1 MKKFF
6 LALVAL
12 AMVPALYAAEDTP
25 IQNVCD
31 SLSLG
36 EQPVIELVPAYIEES
51 NWYGNPQT
59 WVKDSSNSTRH
70 ESYET
75 VKVSIS
81 TKKTMQLPVSI
92 SASCRELPGQE
103 VKYVKWNTHQEWEPY
118 TEDDV
123 ETRIYT
129 MRELSMNGHNE
140 TNTSN
145 ILAFV
150 PGGIPQ
156 DYAFKSNQLLFSV
169 TFEFAFEYWFASASY
184 RHKTQ
189 SGTTTTYVT
198 AMGNDSL
205 KIVDLVVDGL
215 AVPDTIKS
223 IHIQTLKAVLVDS
236 RKPLLP
242 AESSSSET
250 PVASSSSEE
259 PAESSSSETPVA
271 SSSSEEPAESSSS
284 ETPVA
289 SSSSEE
295 PAESSSSETPVI
307 SSSSEDVESSSS
319 EAPETS
325 SSAEENSSSSE
336 GPTRLVTSRSL
347 GKPAHVMQVRSLDGT
362 IVKNTGRL
370 APGVYYVKDS
380 DGKWNRMAVLPR

>member
-36 EQPVIELVPAYIEES
+36 EQPVIELVPAYIEET

-259 PAESSSSETPVA
+259 PAESSSSETPV
-271 SSSSEEPAESSSS
+271 
-284 ETPVA
+284 
-289 SSSSEE
+289 
-295 PAESSSSETPVI
+295 I

>member
-1 MKKFF
+1 MPANAPDENDIYLGKKGGYMKKFF

-259 PAESSSSETPVA
+259 L
-271 SSSSEEPAESSSS
+271 
-284 ETPVA
+284 
-289 SSSSEE
+289 
-295 PAESSSSETPVI
+295 AESSSSETPVI